1 MYHTS
6 KEVRGLGIGV
16 GGREAGER
24 DRQTDRQ
31 RQREKKIL
39 YKSVLARIL
48 TCPYYS

>member
-16 GGREAGER
+16 GGREAGET

-31 RQREKKIL
+31 TEKKIL

-48 TCPYYS
+48 ICPYYS